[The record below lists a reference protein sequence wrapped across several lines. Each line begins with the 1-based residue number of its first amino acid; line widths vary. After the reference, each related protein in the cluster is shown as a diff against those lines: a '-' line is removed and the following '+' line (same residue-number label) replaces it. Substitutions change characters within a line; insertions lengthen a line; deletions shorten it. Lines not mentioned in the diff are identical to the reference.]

1 MIFSTIVLQYRSSVL
16 GVPLTPSSC
25 RSFISVGIL
34 NKQDAKCL
42 HASVRKK
49 HLFQILCKLT
59 YAAGFAF
66 VYTDTGSKINQL
78 DPSLPSQKK
87 FSLEKMFIHSIFLP
101 KLIFSVMQQG
111 RSLVPSDSEVRC
123 LTSQVRTSGLCILAL
138 FLSTFCLRHHHQVQ
152 K

>member
-49 HLFQILCKLT
+49 TSLSNPMQSDICSWICICLHRYRIKDQPTRPVPTQSEKILPGENVHTQYILT
-59 YAAGFAF
+59 
-66 VYTDTGSKINQL
+66 KINFL
-78 DPSLPSQKK
+78 CDVAG
-87 FSLEKMFIHSIFLP
+87 EIF
-101 KLIFSVMQQG
+101 G
-111 RSLVPSDSEVRC
+111 
-123 LTSQVRTSGLCILAL
+123 
-138 FLSTFCLRHHHQVQ
+138 TFRFRG
-152 K
+152 